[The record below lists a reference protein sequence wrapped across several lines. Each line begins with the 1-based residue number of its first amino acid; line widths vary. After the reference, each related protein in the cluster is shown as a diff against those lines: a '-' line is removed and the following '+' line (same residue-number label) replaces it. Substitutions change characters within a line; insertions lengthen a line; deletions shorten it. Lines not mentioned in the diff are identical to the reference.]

1 MNLLLSDAERAA
13 MARRL
18 YEAKRTGI
26 GLVPP
31 PSEEV
36 EFTMDDAYLVRR
48 AFVDLL
54 LADGR
59 RTKGHKIG
67 FTSEVMQRMYGMTGP
82 DFGQLLDDVFVPLG
96 EPVPASGL
104 ADARVEAEIAF
115 VLARPLAGHAITID
129 DVLDASAEV
138 CAAIEVIDSRVG
150 AMRAKAVDSIAD
162 NAGAGRV
169 VLGEVR
175 LAPRDVDLSSVPIA
189 MTVDGDTQHGV
200 SGDVMG
206 NPANAVAWLA
216 ARLTELDGLGGRLE
230 AGDVVMAGSAVR
242 SVAVGAGSWL
252 HATFGPFGDIRIGF
266 K

>member
-1 MNLLLSDAERAA
+1 VNLLLTDAERDA

-18 YEAKRTGI
+18 YEAKRTGV

-31 PSEEV
+31 PSEEI

-48 AFVDLL
+48 RFVDMLI
-54 LADGR
+54 ADGR
-59 RTKGHKIG
+59 TPKGHKIG
-67 FTSEVMQRMYGMTGP
+67 FTSEVMQRMYGMSGP
-82 DFGQLLDDVFVPLG
+82 DFGQLMDDVFVPLG
-96 EPVPASGL
+96 EPVPASAL

-115 VLARPLAGHAITID
+115 VLERPLHGPGVTVE
-129 DVLDASAEV
+129 DVLDATRQV

-162 NAGAGRV
+162 NAGAGKV
-169 VLGEVR
+169 VLGAVR
-175 LAPRDVDLSSVPIA
+175 LFPRDLDLAGVPIL
-189 MTVDGDTQHGV
+189 MEVDGEVQRGV

-216 ARLTELDGLGGRLE
+216 DKLAAIGGLGGSLE

-242 SVAVGAGSWL
+242 SVAVRAGSRL
-252 HATFGPFGDIRIGF
+252 HATFGPFGEIEIVF
-266 K
+266 S